1 MKLQIFLLL
10 FWHALISRADLLT
23 PTEQLAAAARDTADF
38 ILPIENSDLSLI
50 SLAERDHYTLVLLT
64 STDEKHACA
73 SCVRLKSVLRKVAQA
88 WISDYLF
95 SDDLFFAE
103 IDLINQGNAA
113 AFNFLGLQTVPQLW
127 LVPPSSIASK
137 HASSRQ
143 KKYDEHGLE
152 YFENYDILLEP
163 HAEFKLE
170 EGSLDEQ
177 VFKLADWLA
186 KTVQKQIIIRQE
198 NAYAKFFATF
208 AVTFA
213 CILLVKKR
221 GPRQITQSVT
231 KPKIWRIL
239 FFAYLLVLLGGF
251 SFSMIKKVPF
261 IAKNDN
267 NEPIYISGG
276 QHWQF
281 GVEMVLVGGVYGLL
295 GATLVSLVYLGKY
308 EVTEFSVIKEES
320 QKSVLVL
327 VSAALLYLFYSVL
340 TSMFLRKDDGYPF
353 HLAKLF

>member
-1 MKLQIFLLL
+1 MKLQIFLLFL
-10 FWHALISRADLLT
+10 WHALISRANLLT

-38 ILPIENSDLSLI
+38 ILPIENSNLSLI
-50 SLAERDHYTLVLLT
+50 SLADRDHYTLVLLT

-103 IDLINQGNAA
+103 IDLINHGNAA
-113 AFNFLGLQTVPQLW
+113 AFNFLGLQT
-127 LVPPSSIASK
+127 A
-137 HASSRQ
+137 

-231 KPKIWRIL
+231 KSKIWRIL

-261 IAKNDN
+261 IAKNDD

-327 VSAALLYLFYSVL
+327 ITAALLYLFYSVL